1 MAKKDNKPNPSA
13 NPSENEFIFVVG
25 PNKLQNELLLNFLKE
40 RIESN
45 CNCIPRLTLPEIN
58 DADSNN
64 KYLFMLDCQQED
76 LSSLWDTLLNRHES
90 NLPNCLFAIYNVDQK
105 IEIEKEALERGIHGV
120 FYNNDDL
127 TSLVKGARAILD
139 GELWF
144 TRKLISQSLMHKKR
158 NNRLIHEKPNDLTH
172 REKEILTRLITG
184 ASNKKIGDDL
194 YISPHTVK
202 THIYNIYKKLEINNR
217 LQATLWAAKHL

>member
-1 MAKKDNKPNPSA
+1 MTQKDNKPNPVA

-40 RIESN
+40 RIKSN
-45 CNCIPRLTLPEIN
+45 CNFIPNLILAEVN
-58 DADSNN
+58 EADSNS

-76 LSSLWDTLLNRHES
+76 LSSLWDTLLNRREF
-90 NLPNCLFAIYNVDQK
+90 NQPNCLFVLYNVNQEM
-105 IEIEKEALERGIHGV
+105 EIETEAIERGINGI

-127 TSLVKGARAILD
+127 TCLVKGARAILD

-144 TRKLISQSLMHKKR
+144 TRKLLSKSLMHKTR
-158 NNRLIHEKPNDLTH
+158 NNSPNHGKSNVLTY
-172 REKEILTRLITG
+172 REKEILTKLITG
-184 ASNKKIGDDL
+184 ASNKKIANDL
-194 YISPHTVK
+194 FISPHTVK